1 MKKKQECYSHINP
14 YKNKKRKKA
23 VHLPWAS
30 PQQRVIFS
38 TVTYHSVIN
47 GHMSQIKAFLMN
59 RILPVVS
66 IVGQTFSTQYSS
78 VFISQIKEGIKE
90 VTYTHR
96 IRTARW
102 AEWAPSSHWA
112 WKSVT
117 ATDNRNTE
125 TEVRNR
131 ECEKIVMFLLIMGV
145 EAFCN
150 LVLCVQPFTATS
162 LLALHEDTDDI
173 SYF

>member
-1 MKKKQECYSHINP
+1 
-14 YKNKKRKKA
+14 
-23 VHLPWAS
+23 
-30 PQQRVIFS
+30 
-38 TVTYHSVIN
+38 
-47 GHMSQIKAFLMN
+47 MN

-78 VFISQIKEGIKE
+78 VFIGQIKE

-96 IRTARW
+96 VRTARW
-102 AEWAPSSHWA
+102 AQWAPSSHWA

-125 TEVRNR
+125 TEVRNT
-131 ECEKIVMFLLIMGV
+131 ECEKIVMFHLIMGV